1 MFHIKKLVG
10 VGKRLY
16 FCAMI
21 DELEQTT
28 KGAYVASIGFF
39 DGVHAGHRFLI
50 DQVKQLA
57 AERGMQSMLITFYE
71 HPRSVLHSDYVPQLL
86 TSPDEKLALLH
97 ETSIDKIEVLHFTEE
112 MSKLS
117 AKEYMQQVLHHQF
130 GVNVLVMGY
139 DHRFGHEGGTP
150 EQYRQWGQ
158 EVGIEVFRALE
169 KKDNQ
174 TATNIQSLSSSA
186 IRRLL
191 TEGNVEAAT
200 SLLGHPY
207 TLLGKV
213 VKGHHVGHE
222 LGFPT
227 ANLEPHVHKLVP
239 ARGVYAVWVE
249 LENGQRLPGMLNIGE
264 RPTIDASTDTTIEVN
279 ILDFDGDLYDHNV
292 TLHFISRLR
301 EERRFDSREAL
312 IRQIEQD
319 EETARNILNINYH

>member
-21 DELEQTT
+21 NELKQTT
-28 KGAYVASIGFF
+28 KGGCVASIGFF

-50 DQVKQLA
+50 EQVKQLS

-71 HPRSVLHSDYVPQLL
+71 HPRTVLHSDYIPQLL
-86 TSPDEKLALLH
+86 TSPNEKLALLQ
-97 ETSIDKIEVLHFTEE
+97 ETGIDRVEVLHFTTE
-112 MSKLS
+112 LS
-117 AKEYMQQVLHHQF
+117 QLTAKEYMQQVLHHQF

-139 DHRFGHEGGTP
+139 DHRFGHDGGTP
-150 EQYRQWGQ
+150 EQYQQWGR
-158 EVGIEVFRALE
+158 EVGIEVVRAIE

-174 TATNIQSLSSSA
+174 TETNIQSISSSA

-200 SLLGHPY
+200 ALLGHPY

-249 LENGQRLPGMLNIGE
+249 LENGQRLRGMLNIGE
-264 RPTIDASTDTTIEVN
+264 RPTIDASTNTTIEVN

-301 EERRFDSREAL
+301 EERRFDSREEL
-312 IRQIEQD
+312 VRQIKDD
-319 EETARNILNINYH
+319 ETIARRLLND